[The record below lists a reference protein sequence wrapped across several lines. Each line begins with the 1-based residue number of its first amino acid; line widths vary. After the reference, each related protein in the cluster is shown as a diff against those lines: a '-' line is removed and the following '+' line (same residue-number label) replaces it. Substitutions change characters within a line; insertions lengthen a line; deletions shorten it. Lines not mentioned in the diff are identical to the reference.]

1 MEHISSAPLWATT
14 SEDKPFLPHRR
25 QQRSSRHNQTA
36 GKLSPIAPFSR
47 PVDGHLTYQI
57 I

>member
-1 MEHISSAPLWATT
+1 MGHISCVPLGHHI
-14 SEDKPFLPHRR
+14 EDKPFLPHRR
-25 QQRSSRHNQTA
+25 QQRSSRHNHTA